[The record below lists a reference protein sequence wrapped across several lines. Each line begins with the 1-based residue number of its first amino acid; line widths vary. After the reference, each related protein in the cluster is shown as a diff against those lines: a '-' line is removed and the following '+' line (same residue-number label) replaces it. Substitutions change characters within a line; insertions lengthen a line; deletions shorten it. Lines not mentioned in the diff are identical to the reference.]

1 LIIAKTH
8 KSEQQNS
15 FNLISPKE
23 SKANDHKAMP
33 KTSSHKAMPKASGHK
48 AMPKASGHKAEGG
61 PKVSV
66 SERSI

>member
-48 AMPKASGHKAEGG
+48 AEGG